1 MKTNVTKEKSGANKG
16 GKNPHQEKL
25 LEIFNRWRETEGK
38 ISLYGPTMPQSKQV
52 IESFH
57 QFLETTFT
65 CIPSFTIVKKAQALD
80 IVAKDP
86 SSAADLSQRINA
98 SANTAQ
104 TTQAFEKCKIHSVT
118 FNRGLT
124 LDELA
129 AFFCGLHLSPAD
141 AQRQHG
147 LNAHLHS
154 HQVTHIEL
162 NQQRFELLKA
172 QEKDATHA
180 TVARTAEAVIND
192 MLKQAQEAQVK
203 GTSIKKRVFESTWK
217 KYLSDQLGHS
227 EFKTR
232 HKELIDLAHKKPE
245 ELVTVLEHMT
255 AKQREIEAF
264 LANLEQ
270 KLFDVGFP
278 ENAIDKIKKRLL
290 RPKRVSISED
300 ELARL
305 RQIEKDFLL
314 TSQQGI
320 GGSFDKRLERS
331 LGKIDALQRKLSDE
345 RERGEAIIRQVS
357 QGVMVLDKNG
367 KILEMNPIAHKV
379 LGISAKTAKGQL
391 LEDVIEDHHMLSVIS
406 GWEKETED
414 YTPKQIEIQAG
425 SEETIDTIRES
436 AIVIEDENGRPIGEV
451 SALQDVVRQRE
462 IEGRKDDI
470 LDVLGHDL
478 RTPLTVVKQSI
489 SLMADS
495 LNLPEKISEAQQEKI
510 LSACRRNVIRLEKLV
525 NKILDVRQLETG
537 KIILR
542 RDSAHGDRLIE
553 DATLSLD
560 SWAKDKHIAIELQLE
575 ALPEIHCDSERI
587 YQVITNLVSNALK
600 FTPEGGSI
608 RVKASVKDCAG
619 VQYAEVSVADSG
631 VGIQED
637 DLKRIFNKYEQVSLR
652 SPEGVSGL
660 GLGLSTCKTI
670 IEMHGGEIWVNS
682 NLGQGSTFSFRIP
695 VTAQDQESQ

>member
-1 MKTNVTKEKSGANKG
+1 
-16 GKNPHQEKL
+16 
-25 LEIFNRWRETEGK
+25 
-38 ISLYGPTMPQSKQV
+38 
-52 IESFH
+52 
-57 QFLETTFT
+57 
-65 CIPSFTIVKKAQALD
+65 
-80 IVAKDP
+80 
-86 SSAADLSQRINA
+86 
-98 SANTAQ
+98 
-104 TTQAFEKCKIHSVT
+104 
-118 FNRGLT
+118 
-124 LDELA
+124 
-129 AFFCGLHLSPAD
+129 
-141 AQRQHG
+141 
-147 LNAHLHS
+147 
-154 HQVTHIEL
+154 
-162 NQQRFELLKA
+162 
-172 QEKDATHA
+172 
-180 TVARTAEAVIND
+180 
-192 MLKQAQEAQVK
+192 
-203 GTSIKKRVFESTWK
+203 
-217 KYLSDQLGHS
+217 
-227 EFKTR
+227 
-232 HKELIDLAHKKPE
+232 
-245 ELVTVLEHMT
+245 
-255 AKQREIEAF
+255 
-264 LANLEQ
+264 
-270 KLFDVGFP
+270 
-278 ENAIDKIKKRLL
+278 
-290 RPKRVSISED
+290 
-300 ELARL
+300 
-305 RQIEKDFLL
+305 
-314 TSQQGI
+314 
-320 GGSFDKRLERS
+320 
-331 LGKIDALQRKLSDE
+331 
-345 RERGEAIIRQVS
+345 
-357 QGVMVLDKNG
+357 MVLDKNG